1 MSFINS
7 RLPLLALRSGIRA
20 PVARATACSAS
31 VRPFSAS
38 VATRKSVTDAAK
50 DAAKKVDRT
59 VADAAVKGIETGGMC

>member
-20 PVARATACSAS
+20 PVARTTTCSAS
-31 VRPFSAS
+31 VRSFSAS
-38 VATRKSVTDAAK
+38 VAARKSVTDAAK